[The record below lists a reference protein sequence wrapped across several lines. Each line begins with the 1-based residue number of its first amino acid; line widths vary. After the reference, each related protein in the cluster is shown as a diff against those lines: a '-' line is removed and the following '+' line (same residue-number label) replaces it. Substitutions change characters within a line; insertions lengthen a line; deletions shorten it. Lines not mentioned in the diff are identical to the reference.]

1 MHLPEDADG
10 HADHGDAAADH
21 AAADHACAHADADAD
36 ADVGRSGASGGD
48 RLPASDGLMPVA
60 NDGRRMRR
68 GPGRVRQIRLKA
80 AAGAIPAAAAAALVV
95 VSLSGCGGQPAQ
107 TATQQYI
114 VPPVSVSAAQ
124 AGKLPQATT
133 YTTIPAAPADPARF
147 ATTNGLVVHPLTA
160 QVVYAGPG
168 KAPIAVLPAT
178 ELGAPTWVPVV
189 RTGPGWDQVLLPS
202 RPDHTTGWIYT
213 EGAKLDTRHT
223 SYLLR
228 VNLAAHRLSVYN
240 DGKVLGQWTVAIGA
254 PGTPTPTGRTFLL
267 ALLAP
272 ANPTYSPLIMPL
284 GTHSDALSTYGGG
297 PGTVGIHGWPDPSV
311 FGQSISNGCVRVPS
325 AALQLVS
332 TIPLG
337 SLVVIS

>member
-1 MHLPEDADG
+1 LHLHEHADG

-21 AAADHACAHADADAD
+21 ACADAD
-36 ADVGRSGASGGD
+36 ADVNAARSGASGGD
-48 RLPASDGLMPVA
+48 RLPASDGLMLLA
-60 NDGRRMRR
+60 NDGRGTRR
-68 GPGRVRQIRLKA
+68 GLGRVRRIRPKA

-95 VSLSGCGGQPAQ
+95 VSLSGCAGSAGSPAP
-107 TATQQYI
+107 TANSATQQYI

-124 AGKLPQATT
+124 AAKLPQATT
-133 YTTIPAAPADPARF
+133 YATIPSAPTDPARF
-147 ATTNGLVVHPLTA
+147 AVTNGLVVHPLAA
-160 QVVYAGPG
+160 QVVYAAPG
-168 KAPIAVLPAT
+168 KAPVAVLPAT

-189 RTGPGWDQVLLPS
+189 RTGAGWDQVLLPS
-202 RPDHTTGWIYT
+202 RPDHITGWIYT
-213 EGAKLDTRHT
+213 AGAKLDTRHT

-240 DGKVLGQWTVAIGA
+240 DGKLLGAWTVAIGA

-272 ANPTYSPLIMPL
+272 PDPTYSPLIVPL
-284 GTHSDALSTYGGG
+284 GTHSNALSTYGGG
-297 PGTVGIHGWPDPSV
+297 PGTVGIHGWPDSSV
-311 FGQSISNGCVRVPS
+311 FGQSVSNGCVRVP
-325 AALQLVS
+325 ATALQLVS

>member
-1 MHLPEDADG
+1 MHLQGDADG

-21 AAADHACAHADADAD
+21 ACAHADADAN
-36 ADVGRSGASGGD
+36 VGRSGASGGD
-48 RLPASDGLMPVA
+48 RLAASDGLMPLA

-68 GPGRVRQIRLKA
+68 GPGHVRRIRLKA
-80 AAGAIPAAAAAALVV
+80 AAGAIPAAAAAALVA
-95 VSLSGCGGQPAQ
+95 VSLSGCGGPQPAANS
-107 TATQQYI
+107 ATQQYV

-124 AGKLPQATT
+124 AAKLPQATT
-133 YTTIPAAPADPARF
+133 YATIPAAPADPARF
-147 ATTNGLVVHPLTA
+147 AVTSGLVVHPLTA
-160 QVVYAGPG
+160 QVVYAAPG
-168 KAPIAVLPAT
+168 KAAVAVLPAT

-189 RTGPGWDQVLLPS
+189 RTGAGWDQVLLPS
-202 RPDHTTGWIYT
+202 RPDHATGWIYT
-213 EGAKLDTRHT
+213 AGTKLDTRHT

-240 DGKVLGQWTVAIGA
+240 DGKLLGAWTVAIGA

-272 ANPTYSPLIMPL
+272 PDPTYSPLIVPL

-297 PGTVGIHGWPDPSV
+297 PGTVGIHGWPDTSV
-311 FGQSISNGCVRVPS
+311 FGQSVSNGCVRVPS

>member
-1 MHLPEDADG
+1 VPQPH
-10 HADHGDAAADH
+10 
-21 AAADHACAHADADAD
+21 
-36 ADVGRSGASGGD
+36 
-48 RLPASDGLMPVA
+48 
-60 NDGRRMRR
+60 DGRGTRR
-68 GPGRVRQIRLKA
+68 GPGRVRRIGLRA
-80 AAGAIPAAAAAALVV
+80 AAGAIPAAAAAALVA
-95 VSLSGCGGQPAQ
+95 VSLSGCGGSQAPTAQ
-107 TATQQYI
+107 SATQQYV

-133 YTTIPAAPADPARF
+133 YATIPAAPIDPARF
-147 ATTNGLVVHPLTA
+147 AATNGLVVHPLAA
-160 QVVYAGPG
+160 QIVYAGPG

-189 RTGPGWDQVLLPS
+189 RTGAGWDQVLLPS
-202 RPDHTTGWIYT
+202 RPDHITGWIYT
-213 EGAKLDTRHT
+213 AGTKLDTRHT

-228 VNLAAHRLSVYN
+228 VDLGAHRLSIYN
-240 DGKVLGQWTVAIGA
+240 DGKLLGEWTVAIGA

-272 ANPTYSPLIMPL
+272 PDPTYSPLIVPL
-284 GTHSDALSTYGGG
+284 GTHSNALSTYGGG
-297 PGTVGIHGWPDPSV
+297 PGTVGIHGWPDSSV
-311 FGQSISNGCVRVPS
+311 FGQSVSNGCVRVPA

>member
-1 MHLPEDADG
+1 
-10 HADHGDAAADH
+10 
-21 AAADHACAHADADAD
+21 
-36 ADVGRSGASGGD
+36 
-48 RLPASDGLMPVA
+48 
-60 NDGRRMRR
+60 
-68 GPGRVRQIRLKA
+68 
-80 AAGAIPAAAAAALVV
+80 
-95 VSLSGCGGQPAQ
+95 
-107 TATQQYI
+107 
-114 VPPVSVSAAQ
+114 VPPVSVSASQ
-124 AGKLPQATT
+124 AAKLPQATT

-147 ATTNGLVVHPLTA
+147 ATTNGLVVHPLAA

-189 RTGPGWDQVLLPS
+189 QTGPGWDQVLLPS
-202 RPDHTTGWIYT
+202 RPDHITGWIYT
-213 EGAKLDTRHT
+213 AGAKLDTRHT

-228 VNLAAHRLSVYN
+228 VDLAAHRLSVYN
-240 DGKVLGQWTVAIGA
+240 DGKLLGEWTVAIGA

-272 ANPTYSPLIMPL
+272 ADPTYSPLIVPL
-284 GTHSDALSTYGGG
+284 GTHSNALSTYGGG

-311 FGQSISNGCVRVPS
+311 FGQSVSNGCVRVPS